1 MKKIGIVVAMA
12 EELKPYLSLIGRVKD
27 ECVKGNTPIYT
38 ISAGDKYLTVINS
51 GVGEIAAAAAT
62 QKLISEYGVECIFNY
77 GYAGSLSTEL
87 KFGDIVAVNGV
98 LHYEYD
104 ISPVSPDMRPYMYR
118 EIGTEI
124 ITCDVQPLLDA
135 KPDLKCAVCASGNL
149 LINKE
154 KMRNRLKALGCALCE
169 MEAAGVALTAFRND
183 IPCYLLK
190 IISDNADENA
200 INDFDTSL
208 SKKNEGF
215 EKILKRVIETL

>member
-1 MKKIGIVVAMA
+1 MA

-51 GVGEIAAAAAT
+51 GVGEIASAAAT
-62 QKLISEYGVECIFNY
+62 QKLISEY
-77 GYAGSLSTEL
+77 TEL

-208 SKKNEGF
+208 SKKNEEF

>member
-1 MKKIGIVVAMA
+1 MA

-27 ECVKGNTPIYT
+27 ERVKGNTPIYT

-51 GVGEIAAAAAT
+51 GVGEIASAAAT

-200 INDFDTSL
+200 INDFDTSI
-208 SKKNEGF
+208 SKKNEEF
-215 EKILKRVIETL
+215 EKILKRVIEKL